1 MHSLNRNHR
10 DYLLRATESML
21 AAWLHPILAFLCL
34 ELGSHKN
41 HSDMET
47 FPRGHFVKQC
57 YFCWQNSRC
66 FVLVNLLQFVIYLT
80 QMPGINKEK
89 KIIIFAEMSC
99 LLEES
104 WSC

>member
-47 FPRGHFVKQC
+47 FPGVILLNNGTFAGKTPG
-57 YFCWQNSRC
+57 
-66 FVLVNLLQFVIYLT
+66 VLYWL
-80 QMPGINKEK
+80 
-89 KIIIFAEMSC
+89 IFYS
-99 LLEES
+99 L
-104 WSC
+104 